1 MPKLG
6 EELFDLTLR
15 TAGGVYSVGERAG
28 HAQVS
33 IWRNWPQSGPT
44 DVSRFSYEEVGGKA
58 LRPRDGGPP
67 PPGPVV
73 MAAYPGAAPRGGL
86 AAERVGLVLPTSLC
100 SGEVAKQITDALN
113 AELAAGG
120 GGALARRVAR
130 FVSLPHTEGCGTGY
144 ADNGIKTYTR
154 VMLGH
159 LTHPSIATALCL
171 EHGCEKTHNDYFTN
185 SMRDAGVPTD
195 ALGFASIQLD
205 GGIEAVSGK
214 VKAFFRGAAEAAE
227 AAGEAA
233 HAVAARKAG
242 DARALTVGLLVSEK
256 GAAAG
261 GGALPELALTAAA
274 LARALCAGGGA
285 LVLPANSPLL
295 RAPLFTDALLLPAP
309 ADSDSPAPVAP
320 TLAFGEAVPPGGGVH
335 VMDMPYV
342 KDFTETVTG
351 LAAAGAHAVLL
362 LSTPPRKGTARPS
375 PGHPI
380 VPVVHVG
387 LQAAAGGVDPAY
399 AAAADAVL
407 VAQDGRGAAAT
418 GEAWAVGA
426 LEAIAAVASGERPA
440 KAARATFFSI
450 TRGPTGVST

>member
-1 MPKLG
+1 MPALG
-6 EELFDLTLR
+6 AELFELTLR

-33 IWRNWPQSGPT
+33 IWRNWPQAGPT
-44 DVSRFSYEEVGGKA
+44 DVSRFTYDDVGGTA
-58 LRPRDGGPP
+58 LRPRAGGPP
-67 PPGPVV
+67 PAAPVV
-73 MAAYPGAAPRGGL
+73 LAAYPGAAPRGGL

-100 SGEVAKQITDALN
+100 SGEVAKKITDALN
-113 AELAAGG
+113 EELAGGG
-120 GGALARRVAR
+120 GGALRARVTR

-144 ADNGIKTYTR
+144 PENGIKTYTR

-159 LTHPSIATALCL
+159 LTHPSVATALCL
-171 EHGCEKTHNDYFTN
+171 EHGCEKTHNDFFTN
-185 SMRDAGVPTD
+185 SMREAGVPTGRV
-195 ALGFASIQLD
+195 GFASIQLD
-205 GGIEAVSGK
+205 GGIEAVTAK
-214 VKAFFRGAAEAAE
+214 VKAYFRGAAEADVG
-227 AAGEAA
+227 AGAA
-233 HAVAARKAG
+233 HGVGARAAG
-242 DARALTVGLLVSEK
+242 DARALTVGLVVSDK
-256 GAAAG
+256 AGAAAA
-261 GGALPELALTAAA
+261 ALPELALTAAA

-295 RAPLFTDALLLPAP
+295 RAPLFTDSLALPAP
-309 ADSDSPAPVAP
+309 ADADSPAPVAP

-342 KDFTETVTG
+342 KDFSETVTG

-362 LSTPPRKGTARPS
+362 LSTPPRKGTARPA
-375 PGHPI
+375 PGHPL

-387 LQAAAGGVDPAY
+387 LQAAGSVDPAY

-407 VAQDGRGAAAT
+407 VSPEGRGAAAT

-426 LEAIAAVASGERPA
+426 LEALAAVASGERPA